1 MIRDHALA
9 ASGLL
14 VERVGG
20 APVSTYDLPES
31 FKPAPAGRGED
42 LYRRSLYTFWRRN
55 GPGPVLEAFDTP
67 KRVVCVA
74 RRDTTN
80 TPLHALVLLNGVQF
94 VEAAR
99 VLAERLLQES
109 GGTGEAFLRTAFAR
123 LSGRAADP
131 KEQEILGRM
140 YAEQQQ
146 HYRQRPDDALALV
159 ALGDTP
165 RNPATDPVVL
175 AAATTV
181 VNALMN
187 HDTFVVKR

>member
-1 MIRDHALA
+1 
-9 ASGLL
+9 
-14 VERVGG
+14 
-20 APVSTYDLPES
+20 
-31 FKPAPAGRGED
+31 
-42 LYRRSLYTFWRRN
+42 
-55 GPGPVLEAFDTP
+55 VLEAFDTP
-67 KRVVCVA
+67 NRVVCVA

-131 KEQEILGRM
+131 KEREILGRM

-146 HYRQRPDDALALV
+146 HYRQHPADAASLV

-165 RNPATDPVVL
+165 RNTATDPVVL

>member
-1 MIRDHALA
+1 
-9 ASGLL
+9 
-14 VERVGG
+14 
-20 APVSTYDLPES
+20 
-31 FKPAPAGRGED
+31 
-42 LYRRSLYTFWRRN
+42 
-55 GPGPVLEAFDTP
+55 
-67 KRVVCVA
+67 VA